1 MRIKFSIIMEL
12 LRRKKLLIGTIIMV
26 AIITAITIK
35 LTTAEEGVNI
45 SDKNTLNIP
54 DIEMGG
60 EVYDPNISI
69 NKDPLF
75 EDVNGIEVDVG
86 FIEDDVPEEEA
97 DVEIIDKRKEEIENR
112 DNDAKKVYERQKG
125 LIDSGE
131 LQIGEETNII
141 EGIIS
146 EDDIVEWGNKVIP
159 TANLSTE
166 QAIGDIKVALGKETY
181 DYKALRSDFE
191 GEKLEAFDKDYEQ
204 LITDPYSS
212 PDLTRAFDIYKKSG
226 QLDYFVSCV
235 GAWLMNGGDDGVAH
249 TKLD

>member
-69 NKDPLF
+69 NKDP
-75 EDVNGIEVDVG
+75 
-86 FIEDDVPEEEA
+86 
-97 DVEIIDKRKEEIENR
+97 
-112 DNDAKKVYERQKG
+112 KKVYERQKG